1 MYVQYVVTKFTYFCK
16 LILQRPQHYACER
29 FCSTYEQEEKVKKKK
44 KRKGKKQMQQQ
55 KSFMS
60 LLFIDPYSF
69 VYKQKRQ

>member
-1 MYVQYVVTKFTYFCK
+1 MLVRGFVPHTNRKKK
-16 LILQRPQHYACER
+16 L
-29 FCSTYEQEEKVKKKK
+29 KKK

-60 LLFIDPYSF
+60 LLFIEPYSF